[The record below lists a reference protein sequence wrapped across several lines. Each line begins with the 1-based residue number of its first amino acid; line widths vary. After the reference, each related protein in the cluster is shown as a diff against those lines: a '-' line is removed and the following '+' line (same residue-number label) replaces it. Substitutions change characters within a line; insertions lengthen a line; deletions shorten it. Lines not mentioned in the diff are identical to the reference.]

1 MKELGGHEG
10 CIEQMLRLFKD
21 RLYRSDGSIPT
32 DDLGLIRMD
41 DWEMEAKIQDAV
53 TDVWPRVNTETV
65 DKLTDFEGYQEEF
78 LRLFGFGING
88 VDYEEE
94 VDPVVEFE

>member
-1 MKELGGHEG
+1 
-10 CIEQMLRLFKD
+10 MLRLFKD

-53 TDVWPRVNTETV
+53 TDTWPRVNTETV
-65 DKLTDFEGYQEEF
+65 DELTDFEGYQEEF